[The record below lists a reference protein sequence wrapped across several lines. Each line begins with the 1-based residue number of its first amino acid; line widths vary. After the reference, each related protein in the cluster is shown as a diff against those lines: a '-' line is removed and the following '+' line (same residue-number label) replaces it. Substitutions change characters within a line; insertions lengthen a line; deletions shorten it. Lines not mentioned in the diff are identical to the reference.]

1 MTARSAAVAHWD
13 SRSLLRQTFIWM
25 TIGLVFTAI
34 VAWFTSEADFLTEFV
49 TEQPVSSLV
58 SLGAW
63 VILGLGFGFFVR
75 HVPFTVGVVLFFVYC
90 AFTGLTLSWIFV
102 AYTEATIVYAL
113 ISTVSLFAIITVFAL
128 FTSIDLTR
136 WWMYIIFA
144 ILGMIAATVLNS
156 LFFQSAELDFA
167 LSLFGVGLFS
177 VSTAA
182 TVQKIVK
189 MEHELAPQYHD
200 RAAIIGAMMLYTN
213 FINLFLRLLELY
225 ARTQQKKR

>member
-1 MTARSAAVAHWD
+1 MSATTAAVAHWD
-13 SRSLLRQTFIWM
+13 SKALLRSTFVWM

-34 VAWFTSEADFLTEFV
+34 IAWATSELDFMTDFV
-49 TEQPVSSLV
+49 TEQPVAALASMGV
-58 SLGAW
+58 W
-63 VILGLGFGFFVR
+63 VVLGLGFGFFVR
-75 HVPFTVGVVLFFVYC
+75 QVPYIIGVALFFIYC
-90 AFTGLTLSWIFV
+90 VFTGFALSSVFV

-113 ISTVSLFAIITVFAL
+113 VSTVALFAIMTVFAL

-144 ILGMIAATVLNS
+144 ILGMIAATIINS
-156 LFFQSAELDFA
+156 LFVQSKSLDFA

-177 VSTAA
+177 ISTAA

-200 RAAIIGAMMLYTN
+200 RATIIGAMMLYTN
-213 FINLFLRLLELY
+213 FINLFLRLIEIY
-225 ARTQQKKR
+225 ARAQEKR